1 MTMEGLIN
9 LGPGGTI
16 LSQTNQMTNQ
26 ANTMIKANGDFI
38 SKLADDKINLF
49 TDSQTGWL
57 AAIGWNGYLYNENE
71 DKNGYIGYLPQPYSW
86 YDGHE
91 KGGINQYDFN
101 VAFNISDRV
110 YLGLTIGAYD
120 VNYSKISTYGEEY
133 GEYIVE
139 NVNYGTPSYEMT
151 TENKIEWFRCGF

>member
-1 MTMEGLIN
+1 
-9 LGPGGTI
+9 
-16 LSQTNQMTNQ
+16 
-26 ANTMIKANGDFI
+26 MIEANGDFI

-57 AAIGWNGYLYNENE
+57 AATGWNGYLYNLN
-71 DKNGYIGYLPQPYSW
+71 KNKDGYIGYLPQPYSW

-120 VNYSKISTYGEEY
+120 VNYSKTSTYGEEY

-151 TENKIEWFRCGF
+151 TENKNRWFRCGF

>member
-1 MTMEGLIN
+1 MMD
-9 LGPGGTI
+9 
-16 LSQTNQMTNQ
+16 M
-26 ANTMIKANGDFI
+26 K
-38 SKLADDKINLF
+38 
-49 TDSQTGWL
+49 
-57 AAIGWNGYLYNENE
+57 
-71 DKNGYIGYLPQPYSW
+71 
-86 YDGHE
+86 

-151 TENKIEWFRCGF
+151 TENKIDGSGVVLSLELSCVHLKTLHSVLVFLFILLHFII